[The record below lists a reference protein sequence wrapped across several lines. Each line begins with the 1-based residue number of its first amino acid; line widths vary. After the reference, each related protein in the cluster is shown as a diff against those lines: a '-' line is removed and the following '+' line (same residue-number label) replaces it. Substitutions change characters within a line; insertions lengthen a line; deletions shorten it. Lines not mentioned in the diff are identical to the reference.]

1 MRAIILLMPLVLACC
16 RSASGGPDSSPG
28 TPETKPADALV
39 LRVET
44 GGGLVPPG
52 VLLTELPTLSLY
64 GDGRV
69 ITQGPQIMIYPGPAL
84 PNLIERNLSQSGVD
98 AIVGAARKAGLRGE
112 DRQFPL
118 DTVADAPTTTFTLL
132 TGGTRHVTS
141 VYALGMEESAGLPV
155 RDREARKAL
164 TDFHARLT
172 GLESWLPDGSVGP
185 EHSFA
190 IQKLRLFV
198 RPGAPVAEDPSLQ
211 QPPAEW
217 PLSQPL
223 SEFGGPAKQ
232 PELRCGVVAGDDLEL
247 LLPRVMQ
254 ASQLTPWTS
263 EGITYT
269 LLFRPLLPDESGC

>member
-1 MRAIILLMPLVLACC
+1 M
-16 RSASGGPDSSPG
+16 
-28 TPETKPADALV
+28 

-44 GGGLVPPG
+44 GGGFVPPG
-52 VLLTELPTLSLY
+52 LLLTELPTLSLY

-84 PNLIERNLSQSGVD
+84 PNLIERSVSQGGVD
-98 AIVGAARKAGLRGE
+98 AIVKAARKAGLRGE
-112 DRQFPL
+112 DRQLPL
-118 DTVADAPTTTFTLL
+118 DTVADAPTTTFTLVA
-132 TGGTRHVTS
+132 GGRRHVTS
-141 VYALGMEESAGLPV
+141 VYALGMEESARLPA

-164 TDFHARLT
+164 ADFHARLT

-185 EHSFA
+185 EHRFE
-190 IQKLRLFV
+190 IQKLRIFV
-198 RPGAPVAEDPSLQ
+198 RPGTPVAEDPSLQ

-217 PLSQPL
+217 PLPQPL
-223 SEFGGPAKQ
+223 SELGGPADQ
-232 PELRCGVVAGDDLEL
+232 PELRCGVVAGDNLEL

-254 ASQLTPWTS
+254 ANQLTPWIS